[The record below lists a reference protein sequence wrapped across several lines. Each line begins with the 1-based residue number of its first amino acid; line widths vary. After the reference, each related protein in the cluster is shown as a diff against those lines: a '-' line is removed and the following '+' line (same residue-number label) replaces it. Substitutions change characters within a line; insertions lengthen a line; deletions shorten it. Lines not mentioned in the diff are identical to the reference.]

1 MKRKALG
8 KGLRSLIPQAPP
20 QAPVPASGSEAMPP
34 SPEALLR
41 IDLDLIQP
49 NPRQPRERI
58 DDETLDGLARSLE
71 RHGVLQPVLVRPIE
85 GDRFELV
92 AGERRWRAA
101 QRAGLMKIPA
111 VVKEVA
117 DDRVLEYALVENLQ
131 REELNPIEEAV
142 AYQTLVTDFG
152 LTQEEIAERTARQR
166 STVANTLRLLNLPG
180 AVQEKVKA
188 GRLSTGHAK
197 AILGLKQPLQ
207 QIEAAN
213 CIIRDGLSVRD
224 AERLVGRMARP
235 APRKPVVATRSD
247 PNVAAAEEELQREI
261 GTRVRIVQGKKGAG
275 RIEFHCFSEEEL
287 QRVYDLILAAARHG
301 SATSEAKQ

>member
-1 MKRKALG
+1 MIPEPPSRAGKA
-8 KGLRSLIPQAPP
+8 KSDRSAEGLRE
-20 QAPVPASGSEAMPP
+20 V
-34 SPEALLR
+34 
-41 IDLDLIQP
+41 DLDLIQP
-49 NPRQPRERI
+49 NRRQPRERI
-58 DDETLDGLARSLE
+58 DDEALAGLAQSLQNQ
-71 RHGVLQPVLVRPIE
+71 GILQPVVVRSAPD
-85 GDRFELV
+85 GRYELV

-101 QRAGLMKIPA
+101 QMVGLMKIPA
-111 VVKEVA
+111 LVKEVP
-117 DDRVLEYALVENLQ
+117 DERLLEYALVENLQ